1 MDDFI
6 KSPLNYIGGKY
17 KILPQIFDLFPKDV
31 DCFVDLFAGGA
42 NVGINSKANRIVL
55 NDNLVHLVDMYETL
69 AKMPKEAVLDHIE
82 ETIAKFD
89 LSLTNTEGY
98 NQFREHYNSLRNP
111 LDLLILTFFSFNHQI
126 RFNNSH
132 HFNTPFGK
140 NRSRYNA
147 SIKKNLVRF
156 LEALHSKNIEFQK
169 NEFDKF
175 DFSTLTS
182 KDFVYCDPPYLI
194 TVGSYNDGKRGFTGW
209 GEHQEEQLLKILDEL
224 NSRKIRF
231 ALSNVLTHKGVNNN
245 LLQDWLNKNG
255 FTVYD
260 VTNDF
265 TNSNYH
271 TSLHEKEG
279 TREVLVTNY
288 DVSTKR
294 KHWFNEDGLELV
306 EQDPRWDNPDY
317 EPVEQPRPTDIIYK
331 LDYDNDLRYL
341 KLNTFTVQTFQF
353 ESHADKV
360 FSELFKQDGEVKTIS
375 VHSPAKSDVIVNN
388 IAMPIK
394 LRNAMFTSG
403 SKGTRLQV
411 HTVITRERA
420 KKFGVKDSEIRAYID
435 KSRDTHYKL
444 RDANKRK

>member
-17 KILPQIFDLFPKDV
+17 KILPQIFDLFPTDV

-42 NVGINSKANRIVL
+42 NVGINSTAKKIIL

-69 AKMPKEAVLDHIE
+69 AKMPKEAILDHIDKK
-82 ETIAKFD
+82 IAKFD

-98 NQFREHYNSLRNP
+98 NQFREHYNSLRHP

-156 LEALHSKNIEFQK
+156 LDALHSKNIEFQK

-209 GEHQEEQLLKILDEL
+209 GEAQEKQLLAVLDEL
-224 NSRKIRF
+224 NNRNIRF

-255 FTVYD
+255 FAVYD
-260 VTNDF
+260 ITNDF

-279 TREVLVTNY
+279 TREVLITNY
-288 DVSTKR
+288 NASTKR

-306 EQDPRWDNPDY
+306 EPDPRWDNPDY
-317 EPVEQPRPTDIIYK
+317 EPVEQPRPTDIVYK

-353 ESHADKV
+353 ESHADRV
-360 FSELFKQDGEVKTIS
+360 FGELFKQEGDIKTVS
-375 VHSPAKSDVIVNN
+375 VHSPAKADVIVNN

-394 LRNAMFTSG
+394 LRNAMFTTG

-420 KKFGVKDSEIRAYID
+420 KKFGVNDTDVRAYID
-435 KSRDTHYKL
+435 KSRDTHYRL
-444 RDANKRK
+444 LDANKRK